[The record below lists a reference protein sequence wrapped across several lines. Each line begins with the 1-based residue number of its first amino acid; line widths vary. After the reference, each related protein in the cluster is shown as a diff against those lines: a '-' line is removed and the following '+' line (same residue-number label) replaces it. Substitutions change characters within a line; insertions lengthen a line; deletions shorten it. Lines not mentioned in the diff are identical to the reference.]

1 MAVTI
6 QVLSGQKLD
15 RVRLRRVARL
25 VMAAEGVEPGAELN
39 VAIGDDAWMQE
50 LNEKYK
56 GKPTPT
62 DVLSFPQ
69 DMVPEGESPILGDI
83 AISGETAQRQAQE
96 LGHSLLEELEILL
109 THGVL
114 HLTGWDDGT
123 PPRRR
128 RMMARTQELL
138 VGSREAEAR

>member
-62 DVLSFPQ
+62 DT
-69 DMVPEGESPILGDI
+69 
-83 AISGETAQRQAQE
+83 TAA
-96 LGHSLLEELEILL
+96 L
-109 THGVL
+109 
-114 HLTGWDDGT
+114 
-123 PPRRR
+123 
-128 RMMARTQELL
+128 RT
-138 VGSREAEAR
+138 RA

>member
-1 MAVTI
+1 
-6 QVLSGQKLD
+6 
-15 RVRLRRVARL
+15 
-25 VMAAEGVEPGAELN
+25 MAAEGLQPGAELN

-50 LNEKYK
+50 LNAKYK
-56 GKPTPT
+56 GRPNPT

-69 DMVPEGESPILGDI
+69 DTVPEGESSILGDI
-83 AISGETAQRQAQE
+83 AISVETAQRQAQE
-96 LGHSLLEELEILL
+96 LGHSLLEEIEILL

-114 HLTGWDDGT
+114 HLTGWDDDT

-138 VGSREAEAR
+138 DGSREAAAR